1 MKNTSWTGDWT
12 DPSILGTWYAMPPLQ
27 VEDDAALPHQLYRI
41 PAVHVRKTSDPFKS
55 MAQAVFDSA
64 ESLPLLILLRHCA

>member
-1 MKNTSWTGDWT
+1 
-12 DPSILGTWYAMPPLQ
+12 MPPLQ

>member
-1 MKNTSWTGDWT
+1 
-12 DPSILGTWYAMPPLQ
+12 MPPLQ

-64 ESLPLLILLRHCA
+64 ESLPLLTSYAIVRSRLGFPRRFIV